1 MTLSEDEARRRT
13 AAGIV
18 CISHFRGKGS
28 ELCSIPTLNSRYMDI
43 TEMLRCYIIIMG
55 LESGFDKETRHL
67 YVYENKTVLILA
79 PSTSKKFKLTG
90 SLLEVKLS
98 SHHVSHVSHHQ

>member
-79 PSTSKKFKLTG
+79 PSTSKKLKLTG
-90 SLLEVKLS
+90 SLLEVKMS
-98 SHHVSHVSHHQ
+98 SHHVSHHQ